1 MSARGFRR
9 LSENVWAYSN
19 AYDIR
24 IGSNGAASRHGRW
37 LSDGERESREKG
49 SDTNDSW
56 QLRS

>member
-24 IGSNGAASRHGRW
+24 IGSNGAASRHRRW
-37 LSDGERESREKG
+37 LSDGNNIRQERK
-49 SDTNDSW
+49 
-56 QLRS
+56 